1 MSTRTPDQTLHCLLH
16 TAASRRREAETKG
29 RKPLQECSE
38 NKEPLLGSV
47 GWVALSGLNII
58 LLIIIIVT
66 TIVIVIIIVISIV
79 IIFIIVILLLVFYD
93 YYYCYSY
100 Y

>member
-58 LLIIIIVT
+58 LLIIIVTIIVVVIIIII
-66 TIVIVIIIVISIV
+66 IVIIVIIITI
-79 IIFIIVILLLVFYD
+79 Y
-93 YYYCYSY
+93 YYYC
-100 Y
+100 